1 MFYLYKN
8 VCACI
13 FSAVTIAPALHAPIV
28 PRRTRNHLRIDHVR
42 VVLRIDTDTMY
53 DGEGATRVIRTRVRL
68 DDIYPLDSNKCVK
81 QCCIYV
87 HKMNIR
93 NIYNCIYIV

>member
-1 MFYLYKN
+1 M
-8 VCACI
+8 CACI
-13 FSAVTIAPALHAPIV
+13 FLAVTIAPALHAPIV
-28 PRRTRNHLRIDHVR
+28 PRRTRNRLRIDRAR

-53 DGEGATRVIRTRVRL
+53 DTEGATRVTRTRVRL

-93 NIYNCIYIV
+93 KIYNCVYIV

>member
-1 MFYLYKN
+1 M
-8 VCACI
+8 

-28 PRRTRNHLRIDHVR
+28 PRRTRNRPRIDRAH

-53 DGEGATRVIRTRVRL
+53 DGEGATRVTRTRVRL
-68 DDIYPLDSNKCVK
+68 DDIYSLDSNKCVK

-87 HKMNIR
+87 HKMNIH
-93 NIYNCIYIV
+93 NIYI